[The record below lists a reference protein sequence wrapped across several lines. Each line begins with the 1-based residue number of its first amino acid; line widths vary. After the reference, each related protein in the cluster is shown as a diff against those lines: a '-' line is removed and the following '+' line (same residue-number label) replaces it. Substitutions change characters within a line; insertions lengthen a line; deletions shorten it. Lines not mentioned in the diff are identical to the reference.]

1 MYALEALLIVLIP
14 KWCAI
19 TIDCVSGDV
28 CDLFHTQG
36 HRTQTCFIPS
46 VHEVE
51 HTVPATGD
59 VCVGYVVCITTCLC
73 MQVTWGKNLILSM
86 CVVAIVCCANTRMC
100 MCVYMC
106 IQMYST

>member
-1 MYALEALLIVLIP
+1 MCMYALEALLIVLIP

-46 VHEVE
+46 VHDVE
-51 HTVPATGD
+51 HTVPAQ
-59 VCVGYVVCITTCLC
+59 VMSVWAMLYVL
-73 MQVTWGKNLILSM
+73 LH
-86 CVVAIVCCANTRMC
+86 ACAC
-100 MCVYMC
+100 K
-106 IQMYST
+106 